1 MYPLHGLCS
10 LKDLIVAG
18 SVTDE
23 VPLNSYHWIRCL
35 QASFAGDSLALGIHW
50 IYSTRRIAEE
60 FGRVD
65 IFLKPHADSHHRS
78 KERGEFT
85 HYGDQTLV
93 LLQSLAEKKAF
104 DPEDFSR
111 RWRNLFAD
119 YKGYYDQ
126 ATRATLD
133 NFSKGASPEESGSS
147 SNEIAGAARI
157 APVVYCHRD
166 DLDTLVVSA
175 RAQTSMT
182 HADPLV
188 VDSAELFSRA
198 AYQVLGGASP
208 VDAVLA
214 AAEEYFAGTSF
225 PSWVDAGVRS
235 APRDSIEVI
244 REFGRSC
251 HTPESFPGIIHL
263 IAKYDM
269 DLKEALVQ
277 AVMSGGDSAARAMIV
292 GMILGA
298 HLGMEALPEEWIAS
312 MKKAEE
318 IRYLLGQIR

>member
-1 MYPLHGLCS
+1 MKEGGLVMS
-10 LKDLIVAG
+10 DNKEALVL
-18 SVTDE
+18 
-23 VPLNSYHWIRCL
+23 
-35 QASFAGDSLALGIHW
+35 ASFAGDSLALGLHW

-65 IFLKPHADSHHRS
+65 TFLKPHADSHHRS

-93 LLQSLAEKKAF
+93 LLQSIAEKKAF
-104 DPEDFSR
+104 DPEDFSL
-111 RWRNLFAD
+111 RWQALFAD

-126 ATRATLD
+126 ATRDTLD
-133 NFSKGASPEESGSS
+133 NFSKGASLEESGSS
-147 SNEIAGAARI
+147 SNDIAGAARI

-166 DLDTLVVSA
+166 DLDTLILSA

-188 VDSAELFSRA
+188 VDSAELFARVT
-198 AYQVLGGASP
+198 YKVLKGDSP
-208 VDAVLA
+208 TNAVSVE
-214 AAEEYFAGTSF
+214 AEEYFAGTPF

-235 APRDSIEVI
+235 AARDSVEVI

-251 HTPESFPGIIHL
+251 HTPEAFPGIIHL

-277 AVMSGGDSAARAMIV
+277 SVMSGGDSAARAMIV

-298 HLGMEALPEEWIAS
+298 HLGMEALPDEWITS
-312 MKKAEE
+312 MKKTEE
-318 IRYLLGQIR
+318 IRFLLGQIR